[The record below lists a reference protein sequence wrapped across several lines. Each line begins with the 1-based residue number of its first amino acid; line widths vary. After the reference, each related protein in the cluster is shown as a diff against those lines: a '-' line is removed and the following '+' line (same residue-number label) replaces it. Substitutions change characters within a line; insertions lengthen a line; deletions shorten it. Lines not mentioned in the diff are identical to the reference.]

1 MLNFLYLSP
10 PPHTLHEKNVTIKV
24 NFLMCGVYESKVQCS
39 VVQVQY
45 TKVSQKERMF
55 YGECLYNNNKQY
67 FIETVCK
74 FWSWA
79 YLCLFAGGRGAER
92 RKKVCLPTVAPF
104 LLDFAFRSWIL
115 PFLKC
120 PPPNTPMVLVVSII
134 MNFETACSCVCNLTL
149 H

>member
-1 MLNFLYLSP
+1 
-10 PPHTLHEKNVTIKV
+10 
-24 NFLMCGVYESKVQCS
+24 MCGVYESAVQCS
-39 VVQVQY
+39 VVQVQH

-92 RKKVCLPTVAPF
+92 RKKKFVSQLLPLF
-104 LLDFAFRSWIL
+104 F
-115 PFLKC
+115 
-120 PPPNTPMVLVVSII
+120 
-134 MNFETACSCVCNLTL
+134 
-149 H
+149 

>member
-1 MLNFLYLSP
+1 
-10 PPHTLHEKNVTIKV
+10 
-24 NFLMCGVYESKVQCS
+24 MCGVYESKVQCS

-92 RKKVCLPTVAPF
+92 RKKSLSPNCCPFSSGFCL
-104 LLDFAFRSWIL
+104 
-115 PFLKC
+115 
-120 PPPNTPMVLVVSII
+120 
-134 MNFETACSCVCNLTL
+134 
-149 H
+149 